1 MPASS
6 RSILEEERERG
17 RLCVGTERLWTLVR
31 ALLARSSPGDLRGA
45 PGMGEGMEN
54 LFLKHYA
61 RAESF
66 EDFVGRCVC
75 PRYTRGRLQRALAR
89 LLVGT
94 GKERLPPSPPYARV
108 LGFNERGR
116 ELLRS
121 RPRGGLPLVT
131 RFAGRAAGAKNRNG
145 ADACAEA
152 ELRASRLWE
161 LLVPASNLQRESRA
175 VPARI

>member
-1 MPASS
+1 
-6 RSILEEERERG
+6 
-17 RLCVGTERLWTLVR
+17 
-31 ALLARSSPGDLRGA
+31 
-45 PGMGEGMEN
+45 MGEGMEN

-89 LLVGT
+89 LLVGAE
-94 GKERLPPSPPYARV
+94 ERLPPSPPYARV

-131 RFAGRAAGAKNRNG
+131 RFAGAGRAAGAKDRSG
-145 ADACAEA
+145 ADACAEV

-161 LLVPASNLQRESRA
+161 LLVPASDLQRESRA